1 MTTID
6 DKLDQLQD
14 SIDELTSTV
23 EKLIDERNFL
33 NQQLSRKRHRAQL
46 IAEQSDD
53 HLQEDWLGN
62 G

>member
-1 MTTID
+1 MNTID
-6 DKLDQLQD
+6 ESLDQLQD

-33 NQQLSRKRHRAQL
+33 NQQLARKRHRAQL
-46 IAEQSDD
+46 VAQQSDD
-53 HLQEDWLGN
+53 HLQEDWLNN